1 MPFYIKNAKTKI
13 MNIENLLR
21 LLFPKTI
28 QKIEN
33 DIANKTYYDMCG
45 YPEDK
50 SEYQY
55 DKDYPMDNGEDAYPD
70 YDYIN
75 ETKFN
80 DEYDEEY
87 EARQVEILE
96 MEEAL
101 YFEER
106 YNIEESHKEPEA
118 FVPPCSIGDSIHIV
132 YKNGVYTVVDLND
145 KTFTITCGTWQRN
158 RPKIYQ
164 TEELEWSEFKCLH
177 GMYRKN

>member
-1 MPFYIKNAKTKI
+1 
-13 MNIENLLR
+13 MNTEKLLR

-33 DIANKTYYDMCG
+33 DMANKTYYDMCG
-45 YPEDK
+45 YPEDEPEYEPEY
-50 SEYQY
+50 EYQ
-55 DKDYPMDNGEDAYPD
+55 
-70 YDYIN
+70 
-75 ETKFN
+75 
-80 DEYDEEY
+80 YDEEY

-106 YNIEESHKEPEA
+106 YNIEESNKEPEA
-118 FVPPCSIGDSIHIV
+118 FVPPCNIGDSIHIV
-132 YKNGVYTVVDLND
+132 YKNGVYKVIDLND
-145 KTFTITCGTWQRN
+145 KTFTITCARWQRN

-177 GMYRKN
+177 GMYNKN